1 MRTFLYAH
9 FFDRPLS
16 DIISDAT
23 SNTMHILADA
33 NLPLV
38 AELCEQLC
46 RDAGHQADIELYS
59 TRQPSAAQLATAEAL
74 LIRSVTR
81 VDTALLEQ
89 APRLRWV
96 GSGTIGTEHVDEA
109 ALAAAGVV
117 FTHTPGVNANAVGDY
132 VVSAV
137 AAAALAQGR
146 LPAGEVAIIGAGH
159 TGRAAGQRLQGLG
172 LQVHYY
178 DPPLVASGANQV
190 PVHDNWQR
198 VLNSAV
204 ISCHVPLT
212 TSGAHATRH
221 LLDDAAV
228 QVLAAD
234 TLIIN
239 ASRGPVVS
247 QQAVAGAVQ
256 RQPSLRWVLDVW
268 EDEPQVA
275 ADLLPFIEL
284 ATPHI
289 AGHSLAGK
297 LGGTRQLCAQLAAH
311 CGWPDQLP
319 SLNELLNRWPQVTG
333 DRELHSAAAPD
344 WQTLASWVLAI
355 YDIRQDDRQLR
366 AAPPTPAAFDAL
378 RRAYQPRAE
387 LSSGLVHGGEWVNEP
402 FWQQRLQQL
411 NLRSNDVTSF

>member
-1 MRTFLYAH
+1 
-9 FFDRPLS
+9 
-16 DIISDAT
+16 
-23 SNTMHILADA
+23 MHILADA

-38 AELCEQLC
+38 AELCDQLC
-46 RDAGHQADIELYS
+46 RAAGYPAEVELYS

-81 VDTALLEQ
+81 VDADLLQQ

-96 GSGTIGTEHVDEA
+96 GSGTIGTEHVDQA
-109 ALAAAGVV
+109 ALDAAGVV

-132 VVSAV
+132 VASAV
-137 AAAALAQGR
+137 AAASLRRGQF
-146 LPAGEVAIIGAGH
+146 LAGEAAIIGAGH

-178 DPPLVASGANQV
+178 DPPLVESGANQV
-190 PVHDNWQR
+190 PVHGNWQR

-212 TSGAHATRH
+212 TSGPYATRH
-221 LLDDAAV
+221 LLDDSAV
-228 QVLAAD
+228 QALAAD

-239 ASRGPVVS
+239 ASRGPVVA
-247 QQAVAGAVQ
+247 QQAVARALQ
-256 RQPSLRWVLDVW
+256 RQQSLRWVLDVW
-268 EDEPQVA
+268 EDEPQIAV
-275 ADLLPFIEL
+275 DLLPCIEL

-297 LGGTRQLCAQLAAH
+297 LGGTRQLCAKLAAH
-311 CGWPDQLP
+311 LGWPDQLP
-319 SLNELLNRWPQVTG
+319 SLTELLSRWPRVSG
-333 DRELHSAAAPD
+333 DRELQSLAAPD

-355 YDIRQDDRQLR
+355 YDIREDDRQLR

-378 RRAYQPRAE
+378 RRNYQPRAE
-387 LSSGLVHGGEWVNEP
+387 LSSGLVSGGQWVNEP
-402 FWQQRLQQL
+402 FWQQRLHQL
-411 NLRSNDVTSF
+411 NLRSKDVTSF